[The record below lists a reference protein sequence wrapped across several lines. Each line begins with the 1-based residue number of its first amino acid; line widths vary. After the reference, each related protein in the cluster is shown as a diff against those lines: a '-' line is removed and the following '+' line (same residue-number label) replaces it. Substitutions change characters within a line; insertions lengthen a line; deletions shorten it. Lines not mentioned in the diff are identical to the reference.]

1 LDLCG
6 SECGAAAGCCECGSE
21 TADPIKYVAFLEKV
35 GDYWIIKQNY
45 TKISPYRKS
54 LL

>member
-1 LDLCG
+1 V
-6 SECGAAAGCCECGSE
+6 AGWCECGSE
-21 TADPIKYVAFLEKV
+21 TADFIKYVAFLEKV
-35 GDYWIIKQNY
+35 GDYWKIKEYY